1 MGNAEAVS
9 HPAQSKYGACQAHQK
24 NGRPCG
30 LAIVRGGFCMYHQ
43 PEEQMRRALGKLVRA
58 EKAKQAVV
66 EEISRITALKK
77 HWNNSD
83 VDQVGKTRT
92 L

>member
-1 MGNAEAVS
+1 MS

-24 NGRPCG
+24 NGKPCG

-43 PEEQMRRALGKLVRA
+43 PEEQMRRALAKLEAHDRKRDA
-58 EKAKQAVV
+58 MLD
-66 EEISRITALKK
+66 EIQRIGGLKREL
-77 HWNNSD
+77 D
-83 VDQVGKTRT
+83 PVGKTRT